1 METHGL
7 TAYPQRGYITRHT
20 WSGTIETESGW
31 FTLGF
36 DNQTICR
43 RKVGGRNT
51 YQYTNIQRVIAF
63 TIDPNAKD

>member
-1 METHGL
+1 MNTHGL

-20 WSGTIETESGW
+20 AMGQIKTESGW

-43 RKVGGRNT
+43 RQVGGRNT
-51 YQYTNIQRVIAF
+51 YQYTNIERVISF
-63 TIDPNAKD
+63 NPDPTAKG